1 MLLGTKALNLGP
13 IPVKSGF
20 MKTTTKI
27 IAAALIVG
35 LFVYGAARLS
45 TTNTSNETVLKR
57 KIIEVPNGY
66 GYQIFSGDKLLVQ
79 QEFIP
84 AVSGNIPFNS
94 AKDAK
99 KVADLVID
107 KIQNRTSPQ
116 ISLEE
121 LNELDIELLD
131 IP

>member
-1 MLLGTKALNLGP
+1 
-13 IPVKSGF
+13 

-84 AVSGNIPFNS
+84 AVNGNIPFSS

>member
-13 IPVKSGF
+13 ISVKPGF

-27 IAAALIVG
+27 IASALILG

-45 TTNTSNETVLKR
+45 TANTSNETVLKR

-84 AVSGNIPFNS
+84 AVNGNMPFS
-94 AKDAK
+94 STKDAK
-99 KVADLVID
+99 KVADLVIE
-107 KIQNRTSPQ
+107 KIRSRTSPQ
-116 ISLEE
+116 ITVEE
-121 LNELDIELLD
+121 LNGLDIELMD
-131 IP
+131 TP

>member
-1 MLLGTKALNLGP
+1 
-13 IPVKSGF
+13 

-27 IAAALIVG
+27 IASALILG

-45 TTNTSNETVLKR
+45 TANTSNETVLKR

-84 AVSGNIPFNS
+84 AVNGNMPFS
-94 AKDAK
+94 STKDAK
-99 KVADLVID
+99 KVADLVIE
-107 KIQNRTSPQ
+107 KIRSRTSPQ
-116 ISLEE
+116 ITVEE
-121 LNELDIELLD
+121 LNGLDIELMD
-131 IP
+131 TP